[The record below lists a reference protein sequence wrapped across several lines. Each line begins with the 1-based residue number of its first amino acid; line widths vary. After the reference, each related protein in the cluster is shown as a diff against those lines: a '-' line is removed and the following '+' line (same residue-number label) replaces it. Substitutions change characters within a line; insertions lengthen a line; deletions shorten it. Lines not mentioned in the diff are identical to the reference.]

1 MKFLI
6 QTIGGSIRH
15 DFVFILKEAEHYYN
29 WWNDDPLEL
38 KEAKIGDIANIE
50 HPEIY
55 IPVGTVEFVSE
66 YLQTFFPWAKDTLRP
81 LNVPECLFPFAGRV
95 IENIY
100 SREDF
105 SERFKQLDSIYVK
118 SLDEIK
124 DDFNGPKYARTGTI
138 SDWYESKDFVHCQ
151 VSEMINIASE
161 WRVIVFNGEIQ
172 HIGNYS
178 GDCLVFP
185 DGETI
190 RNMVK
195 AYGEAAPKAWTL
207 DVAVTTDSKTVV
219 LECHRFFSCGLYGFS
234 DLRRIPKMY
243 SQTWYE
249 MIMPKNIFKDS

>member
-38 KEAKIGDIANIE
+38 KEAEIGDIANIE
-50 HPEIY
+50 HPENY

-95 IENIY
+95 IENIC

-118 SLDEIK
+118 SLDKIK

-138 SDWYESKDFVHCQ
+138 SDWYESKDFVRCQ
-151 VSEMINIASE
+151 VSEMIDIASE

-172 HIGNYS
+172 HVGNYS

-190 RNMVK
+190 RNLVK

>member
-38 KEAKIGDIANIE
+38 KEAEIGDIANIE
-50 HPEIY
+50 HPEYY

-95 IENIY
+95 IENIC

-105 SERFKQLDSIYVK
+105 SERFKQLDRIYVK

-151 VSEMINIASE
+151 VSEMIDIASE

-172 HIGNYS
+172 HVGNYS